1 MDEEIEKSIKFYQL
15 PNDCCS
21 CRDKNDDPVKIG
33 KKYREYYD
41 KLKSGMTGVEALN
54 DMNIKRTCCRL
65 KLLCLS
71 TDVMLD
77 RSKERFVDNT
87 VFPNVIVHTRDLF
100 PLDQPPDF
108 PAL

>member
-1 MDEEIEKSIKFYQL
+1 MEEEVAKSIKFYQL

-21 CRDKNDDPVKIG
+21 CRDENGDPYKIG
-33 KKYREYYD
+33 KKYKVYYE
-41 KLKSGMTGVEALN
+41 KLKEGMTAADALR
-54 DMNIKRTCCRL
+54 DMDVMKTCCRL

-87 VFPNVIVHTRDLF
+87 VFPHIIIHTRDLN
-100 PLDQPPDF
+100 PMDPPPDF
-108 PAL
+108 PSL

>member
-1 MDEEIEKSIKFYQL
+1 MDKAIKFYQL
-15 PNDCCS
+15 PNDTCS
-21 CRDKNDDPVKIG
+21 CRDKNDDTYKIG
-33 KKYREYYD
+33 KRYKEYYE
-41 KLKSGMTGVEALN
+41 KLKSGKSGDESLREMGI
-54 DMNIKRTCCRL
+54 MRTCCRL

-87 VFPNVIVHTRDLF
+87 VFPNVIVHTRDLY
-100 PLDQPPDF
+100 PMDPPPEF